1 VDKIY
6 QSVVS
11 KLQDRHN
18 KGVKEYGTTMEENNG
33 NLLYWLNHLQEELMD
48 SIVYIE
54 KKIEL
59 LENCH
64 TTKEEPKV

>member
-1 VDKIY
+1 MDKIY

-11 KLQDRHN
+11 KLQERHN

-54 KKIEL
+54 KKIQL

-64 TTKEEPKV
+64 TIEEEPKV